1 MAGKNQRK
9 PDVICLMGPTASGKT
24 NLAVELVRLYPFEII
39 NVDSAQIYRGMD
51 IGTGKPS
58 QATLKVAPHRLLDIR
73 DPAELYSAADFQID
87 AIREIFT
94 ILKSGKVPLLVGGT
108 MLYFRVLRDGLAD
121 LPKANKKVRQ
131 DIEMMA
137 KNHGWERV
145 HSQLALVDPEA
156 AARIH
161 PKDPQRLQRA
171 LEVFLVS
178 GKRLT
183 EFFNEDAEKRSDGQK
198 KQPFNFHFFGIQP
211 PDRTVLHRE
220 ISKRLDQM
228 LADGFISE
236 VEELYSR
243 GDLSD
248 TLPSMKS
255 VGYRQIWQFL
265 SGQLD

>member
-24 NLAVELVRLYPFEII
+24 NLAVELVKLHPFEII

-58 QATLKVAPHRLLDIR
+58 QATLTVAPHRLLDIR

-121 LPKANKKVRQ
+121 LPKANQKVRQ
-131 DIEMMA
+131 DIETMA
-137 KNHGWERV
+137 KNHGWERI

-171 LEVFLVS
+171 LEVFLLS

-183 EFFNEDAEKRSDGQK
+183 EFFNEEAEKRSDGQK

-211 PDRTVLHRE
+211 PDRTVLHNK
-220 ISKRLDQM
+220 ISCLLYTSDA
-228 LADGFISE
+228 ADE
-236 VEELYSR
+236 
-243 GDLSD
+243 
-248 TLPSMKS
+248 
-255 VGYRQIWQFL
+255 
-265 SGQLD
+265 